1 MATTKQL
8 AAIGTKFLSKS
19 TRRHLLGLI
28 KTYTNKR
35 VMEKGGH
42 VYEINLEGDHTMVT
56 THMPLQILGNSAE
69 RDLRKTYI
77 NNPEELH

>member
-1 MATTKQL
+1 
-8 AAIGTKFLSKS
+8 
-19 TRRHLLGLI
+19 
-28 KTYTNKR
+28 
-35 VMEKGGH
+35 
-42 VYEINLEGDHTMVT
+42 MVT